1 MLWISWWEVINTAIN
16 ECNFLLS
23 GRTSFELLQKA
34 AVASMPIVY
43 AVGAPSSLAVAIAQ
57 EFGITLIGF
66 LRENRFNVYSG
77 RERIIC

>member
-1 MLWISWWEVINTAIN
+1 
-16 ECNFLLS
+16 
-23 GRTSFELLQKA
+23 LLQKA